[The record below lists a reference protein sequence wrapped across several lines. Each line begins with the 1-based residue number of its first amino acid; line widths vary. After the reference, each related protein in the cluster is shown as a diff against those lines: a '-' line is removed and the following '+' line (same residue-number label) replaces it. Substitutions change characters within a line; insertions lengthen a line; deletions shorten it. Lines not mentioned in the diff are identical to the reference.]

1 MRMSAAKGK
10 SLRLSFK
17 GEAPKKRKRSHE
29 SSSGSRR
36 HKTGRSHADRG
47 GISDV
52 EDVGGD
58 EQAWV
63 SVESELDLSGP
74 CFIFTRSRL
83 EPHAA
88 LHSVAFQPTLQSVE
102 AAAVLPAS
110 GLASNDDIAT
120 LHASDP
126 RLAEELEGAEIVPSN
141 ESLGMDTDTIT
152 PQSVYQVWVATKVP
166 GSESPARFTFKSAE
180 GKFLGADKH
189 GTLRASMEARG
200 PQEEWT
206 LKTAAGP
213 SGQRQWMLRSVHG
226 QYLALDQVAGGK
238 TVVRADAER
247 SEASSE
253 DASALWNIKVQWKHR
268 HAARHA
274 SGDADA
280 QGLRRT
286 KANDPTALQHN
297 ARDQVI
303 SQELDTLRSR
313 AGAQY
318 MPSNY
323 GASMSKEERRALRKA
338 QKEGRLAEEMLDR
351 RTKLKSDKYA

>member
-1 MRMSAAKGK
+1 M
-10 SLRLSFK
+10 
-17 GEAPKKRKRSHE
+17 
-29 SSSGSRR
+29 
-36 HKTGRSHADRG
+36 
-47 GISDV
+47 
-52 EDVGGD
+52 
-58 EQAWV
+58 
-63 SVESELDLSGP
+63 
-74 CFIFTRSRL
+74 
-83 EPHAA
+83 
-88 LHSVAFQPTLQSVE
+88 
-102 AAAVLPAS
+102 LPAS

-152 PQSVYQVWVATKVP
+152 PQSATRSGWLPRSRKRITRALHLQECRGQVSRR
-166 GSESPARFTFKSAE
+166 GQARYSQE
-180 GKFLGADKH
+180 LRWKH
-189 GTLRASMEARG
+189 GPTGRMDPEDRCGAKWAAAMDAALCAR
-200 PQEEWT
+200 T
-206 LKTAAGP
+206 IP
-213 SGQRQWMLRSVHG
+213 SARSGRWRQDGRPSRC
-226 QYLALDQVAGGK
+226 GK
-238 TVVRADAER
+238 VR
-247 SEASSE
+247 ASSE
-253 DASALWNIKVQWKHR
+253 DASRTLEHQVQWKHR

-274 SGDADA
+274 SDDADA